1 MHHSNI
7 VFGCSKWQRLT
18 YSEYLIA
25 WNRSKSNFY
34 MNDMYLKIFTIGL
47 LICIYIY
54 RFNREEKEIK
64 NFLIPVWYFFLLI
77 PSELQN
83 LVLFIFKLL
92 VFPLFVWIV
101 LIRWYLNQK
110 REEEQVNN
118 LKHKD
123 LSPRDLKIK
132 IA

>member
-1 MHHSNI
+1 
-7 VFGCSKWQRLT
+7 
-18 YSEYLIA
+18 
-25 WNRSKSNFY
+25 
-34 MNDMYLKIFTIGL
+34 MNDMYLKIVTIGL

-64 NFLIPVWYFFLLI
+64 NFLIPMWYFFLLI

-83 LVLFIFKLL
+83 LVLFIFKLFF
-92 VFPLFVWIV
+92 FPLFVWIV